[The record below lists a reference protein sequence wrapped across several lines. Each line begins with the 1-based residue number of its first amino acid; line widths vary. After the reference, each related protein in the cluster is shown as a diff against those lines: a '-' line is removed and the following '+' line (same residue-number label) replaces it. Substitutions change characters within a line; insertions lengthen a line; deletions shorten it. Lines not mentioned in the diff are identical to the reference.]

1 MEKYAAPVED
11 MSFILTNLLDID
23 NYLKSI
29 NNKELSFDSLKMIIE
44 EAGKFACDELDT
56 INQVG
61 DQEGIKLENGVVRM
75 PESFIKAYQ
84 NFVNTGWFSI
94 IGEKKYGGQDL
105 PLSAVVMIN
114 EIWHST
120 NMSFATNNMLT
131 QGAVELLE
139 SHGNEKQKEYYLPN
153 LISGKWSGTMNLTEP
168 HAGSDL
174 SSIKTKAIEKDK
186 KFLIKGTKIYIT
198 HGDQDMSDNIIHL
211 VLAKL
216 PNAPEGV
223 RGISLFLVP
232 KYYLNDKGTK
242 VKNDIKVVSVEHK
255 LGHHASPTCVL
266 SFGENEGAIGELVG
280 EPNQGLKAMFTMMN
294 NARLNVGVQGLAI
307 SERAY
312 QKALSFSKERIQ
324 GYSLNKNITGPVE
337 IIKHPDVKRML
348 MEMKSQTEAMRG
360 LAITTGNF
368 IDKYKNFPNSPEGK
382 ECLFISNLLTPIVK
396 AWCTD
401 QSIYIT
407 SLGVQVHGGM
417 GFIEDTGAAQYY
429 RDCRILAIYEG
440 TNGIQALDLLRRK
453 LFQENGETYKK
464 VLQIIKN
471 TAELSIKSENSNLKE
486 MGELLFKSLD
496 VIEDCSVWLI
506 DKYEENPEISA
517 AGATPFLNMFGWV
530 LGGWV
535 MLDSAN
541 KAQLIILKDKN
552 NKFAKEKINTASFFC
567 NTYLPL
573 ASSLQ
578 NTIKKSFYAL
588 ENFN

>member
-1 MEKYAAPVED
+1 
-11 MSFILTNLLDID
+11 
-23 NYLKSI
+23 
-29 NNKELSFDSLKMIIE
+29 
-44 EAGKFACDELDT
+44 
-56 INQVG
+56 
-61 DQEGIKLENGVVRM
+61 
-75 PESFIKAYQ
+75 
-84 NFVNTGWFSI
+84 
-94 IGEKKYGGQDL
+94 
-105 PLSAVVMIN
+105 
-114 EIWHST
+114 
-120 NMSFATNNMLT
+120 MSFATNNMLT

-216 PNAPEGV
+216 PNAPDGV
-223 RGISLFLVP
+223 KGISLFLVP

-255 LGHHASPTCVL
+255 LGHNASPTCVL

-471 TAELSIKSENSNLKE
+471 TAELAIKSENNNLRE

-496 VIEDCSVWLI
+496 IIEDCSVWLI

-535 MLDSAN
+535 MLNSAN

>member
-61 DQEGIKLENGVVRM
+61 DQKGIKLENGVVRM
-75 PESFIKAYQ
+75 PESFIKAYKK
-84 NFVNTGWFSI
+84 FVNTGWFSI
-94 IGEKKYGGQDL
+94 IGEKKYGGQNL

-216 PNAPEGV
+216 PNSPEGV
-223 RGISLFLVP
+223 KGISLFLVP

-255 LGHHASPTCVL
+255 LGHNASPTCVL

-471 TAELSIKSENSNLKE
+471 TAELAIKSENNNLRE

-496 VIEDCSVWLI
+496 IIEDCSVWLI
-506 DKYEENPEISA
+506 DKHKENPEISA

-530 LGGWV
+530 LGGWI

>member
-75 PESFIKAYQ
+75 PESFIKAYKK
-84 NFVNTGWFSI
+84 FVNTGWFSI

-255 LGHHASPTCVL
+255 LGHNASPTCVL

-471 TAELSIKSENSNLKE
+471 TAELAIKSENNNLRE

-496 VIEDCSVWLI
+496 IIEDCSVWLI

>member
-44 EAGKFACDELDT
+44 EAGKFASDELDT

-61 DQEGIKLENGVVRM
+61 DQEGIKLENGIVRM
-75 PESFIKAYQ
+75 PESFIKAYKK
-84 NFVNTGWFSI
+84 FVNTGWFSI

-105 PLSAVVMIN
+105 PLSVVVMIN

-223 RGISLFLVP
+223 KGISLFLVP
-232 KYYLNDKGTK
+232 KYYLNDKETK

-255 LGHHASPTCVL
+255 LGHNASPTCVL

-396 AWCTD
+396 AWCTE

-471 TAELSIKSENSNLKE
+471 TAELAIKSENNNLRE
-486 MGELLFKSLD
+486 MGELLFKNLD
-496 VIEDCSVWLI
+496 IIEDCSVWLI
-506 DKYEENPEISA
+506 DKHEENPEISA

-535 MLDSAN
+535 MLNSAN

>member
-75 PESFIKAYQ
+75 PESFIKAYKK
-84 NFVNTGWFSI
+84 FVNTGWFSI

-223 RGISLFLVP
+223 KGISLFLVP

-255 LGHHASPTCVL
+255 LGHNASPTCVL

-471 TAELSIKSENSNLKE
+471 TAELAIKSENNNLRE

-496 VIEDCSVWLI
+496 IIEDCSVWLI

-535 MLDSAN
+535 MLNSAN

>member
-75 PESFIKAYQ
+75 PESFIKAYKK
-84 NFVNTGWFSI
+84 FVNTGWFSI

-105 PLSAVVMIN
+105 PLSVVVMIN

-242 VKNDIKVVSVEHK
+242 VKNDIKVISVEHK
-255 LGHHASPTCVL
+255 LGHNASPTCVL
-266 SFGENEGAIGELVG
+266 SFGENVGAIGELVG

-324 GYSLNKNITGPVE
+324 GYSLNKNITRPVE

-396 AWCTD
+396 AWCTE

-471 TAELSIKSENSNLKE
+471 TAELAIKSENNNLKE

-496 VIEDCSVWLI
+496 IIEDCSVWLI

-535 MLDSAN
+535 MLNSAN

>member
-84 NFVNTGWFSI
+84 KFVNTGWFSI

-471 TAELSIKSENSNLKE
+471 TAELAIKSENNNLKE

>member
-75 PESFIKAYQ
+75 PESFIKAYKK
-84 NFVNTGWFSI
+84 FVNTGWFSI
-94 IGEKKYGGQDL
+94 IGEKKYGGQGL

-216 PNAPEGV
+216 PNSPEGV

-266 SFGENEGAIGELVG
+266 SFGENEGAVGELVG

-471 TAELSIKSENSNLKE
+471 TAELAIKSENNNLRE

-496 VIEDCSVWLI
+496 IIEDCSVWLI
-506 DKYEENPEISA
+506 DKHKENPEISA

-530 LGGWV
+530 LGGWI

>member
-75 PESFIKAYQ
+75 PESFIKAYKK
-84 NFVNTGWFSI
+84 FVNTGWFSI

-216 PNAPEGV
+216 PDAPDGV

-312 QKALSFSKERIQ
+312 QKALSFSKERVQ

-360 LAITTGNF
+360 LAIITGNF

-407 SLGVQVHGGM
+407 SLGVQIHGGM

-471 TAELSIKSENSNLKE
+471 TAELAIKSENNNLRE

-496 VIEDCSVWLI
+496 IIEDCSVWLI

-535 MLDSAN
+535 MLNSAN

>member
-29 NNKELSFDSLKMIIE
+29 NNEELSFDSLKMIIE

-61 DQEGIKLENGVVRM
+61 DQEGIKLENGIVRM
-75 PESFIKAYQ
+75 PKSFIKAYKK
-84 NFVNTGWFSI
+84 FVNTGWFSI

-105 PLSAVVMIN
+105 PLSVVVMIN

-223 RGISLFLVP
+223 KGISLFLVP

-255 LGHHASPTCVL
+255 LGHNASPTCVL

-324 GYSLNKNITGPVE
+324 GYSLNKNITRPVE

-382 ECLFISNLLTPIVK
+382 ECLFISNFLTPIVK

-407 SLGVQVHGGM
+407 SLGVQIHGGM

-471 TAELSIKSENSNLKE
+471 TAQLAVKSENNNLRE

-496 VIEDCSVWLI
+496 IIEDCSVWLI

-588 ENFN
+588 EHFN

>member
-1 MEKYAAPVED
+1 MKKYAAPTED

-23 NYLKSI
+23 SYFKSI

-61 DQEGIKLENGVVRM
+61 DQKGIKLENGVVRM
-75 PESFIKAYQ
+75 PESFIKAYKK
-84 NFVNTGWFSI
+84 FVNTGWFSI

-223 RGISLFLVP
+223 KGISLFLVP

-464 VLQIIKN
+464 VLQLIKN
-471 TAELSIKSENSNLKE
+471 TAELAIKSENNNLRE

-496 VIEDCSVWLI
+496 IIEDCSVWLI
-506 DKYEENPEISA
+506 DKHEENPEISA

-541 KAQLIILKDKN
+541 KAQLLILKDKN
-552 NKFAKEKINTASFFC
+552 HKFAKEKINTASFFC

>member
-23 NYLKSI
+23 NYLRSI

-61 DQEGIKLENGVVRM
+61 DQEGIKLENGIVRM
-75 PESFIKAYQ
+75 PESFIKAYKK
-84 NFVNTGWFSI
+84 FVNTGWFSI

-216 PNAPEGV
+216 PNAPDGV
-223 RGISLFLVP
+223 KGISLFLVP

-471 TAELSIKSENSNLKE
+471 TAELAIKSENNNLRE

-496 VIEDCSVWLI
+496 IIEDCSVWLI
-506 DKYEENPEISA
+506 DKHKENPEISA

-530 LGGWV
+530 LGGWI

>member
-29 NNKELSFDSLKMIIE
+29 NNNELSFDSLKMIIE

-75 PESFIKAYQ
+75 PESFIKAYKK
-84 NFVNTGWFSI
+84 FVNTGWFSI

-223 RGISLFLVP
+223 KGISLFLVP

-471 TAELSIKSENSNLKE
+471 TAELAIKSENNNLKE

-496 VIEDCSVWLI
+496 IIEDCSVWLI

-535 MLDSAN
+535 MVDSAN

>member
-61 DQEGIKLENGVVRM
+61 DQKGIKLENGVVRM
-75 PESFIKAYQ
+75 PESFIKAYKK
-84 NFVNTGWFSI
+84 FVNTGWFSI
-94 IGEKKYGGQDL
+94 IGEKKYGGQGL

-223 RGISLFLVP
+223 KGISLFLVP

-255 LGHHASPTCVL
+255 LGHNASPTCVL
-266 SFGENEGAIGELVG
+266 SFGENEGAMGELVG

-471 TAELSIKSENSNLKE
+471 TAELAIKSENNNLRE

-496 VIEDCSVWLI
+496 IIEDCSVWLI
-506 DKYEENPEISA
+506 DKHKENPEISA

-530 LGGWV
+530 LGGWI

>member
-61 DQEGIKLENGVVRM
+61 DQKGIKLENGVVRM
-75 PESFIKAYQ
+75 PESFIKAYKK
-84 NFVNTGWFSI
+84 FVNTGWFSI

-216 PNAPEGV
+216 PNSPEGV
-223 RGISLFLVP
+223 KGISLFLVP

-255 LGHHASPTCVL
+255 LGHNASPTCVL
-266 SFGENEGAIGELVG
+266 SFGENEGAMGELVG

-471 TAELSIKSENSNLKE
+471 TAELAIKSENNNLRE

-496 VIEDCSVWLI
+496 IIEDCSVWLI
-506 DKYEENPEISA
+506 DKHKENPEISA

-530 LGGWV
+530 LGGWI

>member
-1 MEKYAAPVED
+1 MEKYAAPIED
-11 MSFILTNLLDID
+11 MSFILTSLLDID

-75 PESFIKAYQ
+75 PESFIKAYKK
-84 NFVNTGWFSI
+84 FVNTGWFSI
-94 IGEKKYGGQDL
+94 IGEKKYGGQGL

-186 KFLIKGTKIYIT
+186 KFIIKGTKIYIT

-216 PNAPEGV
+216 PDAPEGV

-266 SFGENEGAIGELVG
+266 SFGENEGAVGELVG

-312 QKALSFSKERIQ
+312 QKALSFSSERIQ
-324 GYSLNKNITGPVE
+324 GYSLNKNIKGPVE

-453 LFQENGETYKK
+453 IFQENGETYKK

-471 TAELSIKSENSNLKE
+471 TAELAIKSKNNNLKE

-496 VIEDCSVWLI
+496 IIEDCIVWLI

-517 AGATPFLNMFGWV
+517 AGATPFLNMFGWI

-541 KAQLIILKDKN
+541 KAQLIILKDNN

-588 ENFN
+588 ESFN

>member
-1 MEKYAAPVED
+1 MEKYAAPLED
-11 MSFILTNLLDID
+11 MSFILTNLLDIN
-23 NYLKSI
+23 NYLKSV
-29 NNKELSFDSLKMIIE
+29 NNEELSFDSLKMIIE
-44 EAGKFACDELDT
+44 EASKFASDELDT

-61 DQEGIKLENGVVRM
+61 DQEGIKLENGIVRM
-75 PESFIKAYQ
+75 PESFIKAYKK
-84 NFVNTGWFSI
+84 FVNAGWFSI
-94 IGEKKYGGQDL
+94 IGDKKYGGQNL

-139 SHGNEKQKEYYLPN
+139 SHGNKKQKEYYLPN
-153 LISGKWSGTMNLTEP
+153 LISGEWSGTMNLTEP

-198 HGDQDMSDNIIHL
+198 HGDQDMSNNIIHL

-223 RGISLFLVP
+223 KGISLFLVP
-232 KYYLNDKGTK
+232 KYYLNDNGTK

-324 GYSLNKNITGPVE
+324 GYSLNKNVTGPVE

-453 LFQENGETYKK
+453 LFQKNGETYKK

-471 TAELSIKSENSNLKE
+471 TAELAFKSENKNLKE
-486 MGELLFKSLD
+486 MGQILLKSLNI
-496 VIEDCSVWLI
+496 IEDCSIWLI

-530 LGGWV
+530 LGGWIMV
-535 MLDSAN
+535 DSAN

-578 NTIKKSFYAL
+578 NTIKKSFYTLA
-588 ENFN
+588 NFN

>member
-1 MEKYAAPVED
+1 MEKYAAPIED

-75 PESFIKAYQ
+75 PESFIKAYKK
-84 NFVNTGWFSI
+84 FVNNGWFSI

-139 SHGNEKQKEYYLPN
+139 SHGNEKQKEYYLPK

-174 SSIKTKAIEKDK
+174 STIKTKAIEKDK
-186 KFLIKGTKIYIT
+186 KFLLKGTKIYIT

-280 EPNQGLKAMFTMMN
+280 IPNQGLKAMFTMMN

-324 GYSLNKNITGPVE
+324 GYSLNKNVTGPVE

-471 TAELSIKSENSNLKE
+471 TAELALKSENKNLKE
-486 MGELLFKSLD
+486 MGQLLLKSLNI
-496 VIEDCSVWLI
+496 IEDCSIWLI

-535 MLDSAN
+535 MVDSAN

-552 NKFAKEKINTASFFC
+552 NKFAKEKITTASFFC

-588 ENFN
+588 ANFN

>member
-75 PESFIKAYQ
+75 PESFIKAYKK
-84 NFVNTGWFSI
+84 FVNTGWFSI

-255 LGHHASPTCVL
+255 LGHNASPTCVL
-266 SFGENEGAIGELVG
+266 SFGENEGAMGELVG

-471 TAELSIKSENSNLKE
+471 TAELAIKSDNNNLKE
-486 MGELLFKSLD
+486 MGELLFKSLG
-496 VIEDCSVWLI
+496 VIEDCSHWLI
-506 DKYEENPEISA
+506 DKHQENPEISA

-535 MLDSAN
+535 MLNSAN

>member
-61 DQEGIKLENGVVRM
+61 DQEGIKLENGIVRM
-75 PESFIKAYQ
+75 PESFIKAYKK
-84 NFVNTGWFSI
+84 FVNTGWFSI

-139 SHGNEKQKEYYLPN
+139 SHGNEMQKEYYLPN

-186 KFLIKGTKIYIT
+186 KFIIKGTKIYIT

-216 PNAPEGV
+216 PDAPEGV
-223 RGISLFLVP
+223 KGISLFLVP

-266 SFGENEGAIGELVG
+266 SFGENEGAVGELVG

-312 QKALSFSKERIQ
+312 QKALSFSSERIQ
-324 GYSLNKNITGPVE
+324 GYSLNKNIKGPVE

-471 TAELSIKSENSNLKE
+471 TAELAIKSENNNLKE

-496 VIEDCSVWLI
+496 IIEDCIVWLI
-506 DKYEENPEISA
+506 DKFEENPEISA
-517 AGATPFLNMFGWV
+517 AGATPFLNMFGWI

-541 KAQLIILKDKN
+541 KAQLIILKDNN

-588 ENFN
+588 ESFN

>member
-75 PESFIKAYQ
+75 PESFIKAYKK
-84 NFVNTGWFSI
+84 FVNTGWFSI

-105 PLSAVVMIN
+105 PLSVVVMIN

-216 PNAPEGV
+216 PNSPEGV
-223 RGISLFLVP
+223 KGISLFLVP

-242 VKNDIKVVSVEHK
+242 VKNDIKVISVEHK
-255 LGHHASPTCVL
+255 LGHNASPTCVL

-324 GYSLNKNITGPVE
+324 GYSLNKNITRPVE

-471 TAELSIKSENSNLKE
+471 TAELAIKSENNNLRE
-486 MGELLFKSLD
+486 MGKLLFKSLD
-496 VIEDCSVWLI
+496 IIEDCSVWLI

-530 LGGWV
+530 LGAWV

>member
-75 PESFIKAYQ
+75 PESFIKAYKK
-84 NFVNTGWFSI
+84 FVNTGWFSI

-223 RGISLFLVP
+223 KGISLFLVP

-255 LGHHASPTCVL
+255 LGHNASPTCVL

-471 TAELSIKSENSNLKE
+471 TAELAIKSENNNLKE

-496 VIEDCSVWLI
+496 IIEDCSVWLI

>member
-75 PESFIKAYQ
+75 PESFIKAYKK
-84 NFVNTGWFSI
+84 FVNTGWFSI

-223 RGISLFLVP
+223 KGISLFLVP

-471 TAELSIKSENSNLKE
+471 TAELAIKSENNNLKE

-496 VIEDCSVWLI
+496 IIEDCSVWLI

-535 MLDSAN
+535 MINSAN

>member
-11 MSFILTNLLDID
+11 MSFILTNLLNID

-29 NNKELSFDSLKMIIE
+29 KNEELSFDSIKMIIE
-44 EAGKFACDELDT
+44 EASKFACDELDT
-56 INQVG
+56 INHLG

-84 NFVNTGWFSI
+84 NFVNTGWFSV
-94 IGEKKYGGQDL
+94 IGEKKYGGQNL
-105 PLSAVVMIN
+105 PLSAIVMLN

-174 SSIKTKAIEKDK
+174 SSIKTKAIEQNKQ
-186 KFLIKGTKIYIT
+186 FLIKGTKIYIT

-232 KYYLNDKGTK
+232 KYYFNDNGTK

-266 SFGENEGAIGELVG
+266 SFGENDGAVGELVG

-324 GYSLNKNITGPVE
+324 GYSLNKNIKGPVK

-348 MEMKSQTEAMRG
+348 MEMKCQTEAMRG

-368 IDKYKNFPNSPEGK
+368 IDKYKNSPSSPEGK

-407 SLGVQVHGGM
+407 SLGVQIHGGM
-417 GFIEDTGAAQYY
+417 GFVEDTGAAQYY

-464 VLQIIKN
+464 VLQIIKD
-471 TAELSIKSENSNLKE
+471 TAKLAIKSENNNLKE
-486 MGELLFKSLD
+486 MGDLLYKSLSI
-496 VIEDCSVWLI
+496 IENCSLWLI

-517 AGATPFLNMFGWV
+517 AGATPFLNMFGWI
-530 LGGWV
+530 LGGWIMV
-535 MLDSAN
+535 NSAN
-541 KAQLIILKDKN
+541 KAQAIISKDEN

-578 NTIKKSFYAL
+578 NSIKKSFYAL

>member
-75 PESFIKAYQ
+75 PESFIKAYKK
-84 NFVNTGWFSI
+84 FVNTGWFSI

-223 RGISLFLVP
+223 KGISLFLVP

-471 TAELSIKSENSNLKE
+471 TAELAIKSENNNLKE

-496 VIEDCSVWLI
+496 IIEDCSVWLI

-530 LGGWV
+530 LGGWI
-535 MLDSAN
+535 MLNSAN

>member
-1 MEKYAAPVED
+1 MEKYAAPVKD

-75 PESFIKAYQ
+75 PESFIKAYKK
-84 NFVNTGWFSI
+84 FVNTGWFSI

-223 RGISLFLVP
+223 KGISLFLVP

-255 LGHHASPTCVL
+255 LGHNASPTCVL

-471 TAELSIKSENSNLKE
+471 TAELAIKSENNNLKE

-496 VIEDCSVWLI
+496 IIEDCSVWLI

-535 MLDSAN
+535 MLNSAN

>member
-61 DQEGIKLENGVVRM
+61 DQEGIKLENGIVRM
-75 PESFIKAYQ
+75 PESFIKAYKK
-84 NFVNTGWFSI
+84 FVNTGWFSI

-139 SHGNEKQKEYYLPN
+139 SHGNKKQKEYYLPN

-223 RGISLFLVP
+223 KGISLFLVP

-255 LGHHASPTCVL
+255 LGHNASPTCVL

-407 SLGVQVHGGM
+407 SLGVQIHGGM

-471 TAELSIKSENSNLKE
+471 TAELAIKSENNNLRE

-496 VIEDCSVWLI
+496 IIEDCSVWLI

-535 MLDSAN
+535 MLNSAN

>member
-75 PESFIKAYQ
+75 PESFIKAYKK
-84 NFVNTGWFSI
+84 FVNTGWFSI

-223 RGISLFLVP
+223 KGISLFLVP

-255 LGHHASPTCVL
+255 LGHNASPTCVL

-368 IDKYKNFPNSPEGK
+368 IDKYK
-382 ECLFISNLLTPIVK
+382 
-396 AWCTD
+396 
-401 QSIYIT
+401 
-407 SLGVQVHGGM
+407 
-417 GFIEDTGAAQYY
+417 
-429 RDCRILAIYEG
+429 
-440 TNGIQALDLLRRK
+440 K
-453 LFQENGETYKK
+453 L
-464 VLQIIKN
+464 
-471 TAELSIKSENSNLKE
+471 
-486 MGELLFKSLD
+486 
-496 VIEDCSVWLI
+496 
-506 DKYEENPEISA
+506 P
-517 AGATPFLNMFGWV
+517 
-530 LGGWV
+530 
-535 MLDSAN
+535 
-541 KAQLIILKDKN
+541 
-552 NKFAKEKINTASFFC
+552 KFS
-567 NTYLPL
+567 
-573 ASSLQ
+573 
-578 NTIKKSFYAL
+578 
-588 ENFN
+588 

>member
-75 PESFIKAYQ
+75 PESFIKAYKK
-84 NFVNTGWFSI
+84 FVNTGWFSI

-223 RGISLFLVP
+223 KGISLFLVP

-471 TAELSIKSENSNLKE
+471 TAELAIKSENNNLKE

-496 VIEDCSVWLI
+496 IIEDCSVWLI

-535 MLDSAN
+535 MVNSAN